1 MDSTNEPTITVT
13 MSEKWVWDCP
23 NAKAAFYDAKRNTQT
38 AINDRIN
45 WCMAEI
51 ERLRSLEILD
61 WWNLEQYAAEMQY
74 LQTTVS
80 DYMLSFFSDLEAFID
95 MKLDTKPNK
104 LMAIQWTGNIFV
116 QKLFY
121 DIFKKLNLDY
131 SLDTRNIMLIRPK
144 FHKVQ
149 VLDKKTNFFAD
160 IMKEC
165 GTDG

>member
-1 MDSTNEPTITVT
+1 MNSENEPTITVT

-23 NAKAAFYDAKRNTQT
+23 NAKAAFYEAKRDTQT
-38 AINDRIN
+38 IINDRIN
-45 WCMAEI
+45 WCMAE
-51 ERLRSLEILD
+51 LALLD
-61 WWNLEQYAAEMQY
+61 SSDMMSPWDLARYATEMRY
-74 LQTTVS
+74 LQKTVS
-80 DYMLSFFSDLEAFID
+80 NCMLSFFSDLEAFID

-104 LMAIQWTGNIFV
+104 LMAIQWTGDTFV

-121 DIFKKLNLDY
+121 NIFKKLNLDY
-131 SLDTRNIMLIRPK
+131 SLDTRNIMFIRPK

-160 IMKEC
+160 MMKDG